1 MYTLRKATVAML
13 VFVAAVAPAPPNKGP
28 WFETTTNTNSQALKV
43 HSTFNPEATRSR
55 GIYIPEMI
63 YPFDPSTISDGYGTR
78 AKPCNSCSSFHQG
91 VDFNPGYGA
100 YVPSVMKGTVVEAEY
115 SGSLGMHVYI
125 DDGYGLVTMYGHM
138 IYGSVRVA
146 VGDHVEQ
153 GQIIGQVGSTG
164 SSTGA
169 HLHFA
174 ISIKGVVVDPL
185 PVLNSNP
192 NR

>member
-1 MYTLRKATVAML
+1 MVATLL
-13 VFVAAVAPAPPNKGP
+13 FVTAVAPAPPPPPYVEAPN
-28 WFETTTNTNSQALKV
+28 TNTQALTV
-43 HSTFNPEATRSR
+43 AHTSNPSASR
-55 GIYIPEMI
+55 GPALYIPQMI
-63 YPFDPSTISDGYGTR
+63 YPFDPSTISDGYGSRT
-78 AKPCNSCSSFHQG
+78 KPCNSCSAFHEG

-100 YVPSVMKGTVVEAEY
+100 TVVSVMKGIVTEVEY

-138 IYGSVRVA
+138 IDGSVRVA
-146 VGDHVEQ
+146 VGDHVTQ
-153 GQIIGQVGSTG
+153 GQPIGQVGSTG

-174 ISIKGVVVDPL
+174 ISIKGVVVDPI
-185 PVLNSNP
+185 PVLNEYP

>member
-1 MYTLRKATVAML
+1 MYTARKATVAML
-13 VFVAAVAPAPPNKGP
+13 VFVAAVAPAPPSVAWAERPN
-28 WFETTTNTNSQALKV
+28 TNTQSLKV
-43 HSTFNPEATRSR
+43 SSNSAPVALR
-55 GIYIPEMI
+55 GPGLYIPQMI
-63 YPFDPSTISDGYGTR
+63 YPFDPSVISDRWGPR
-78 AKPCNSCSSFHQG
+78 SKPCSTCSAFHEG

-100 YVPSVMKGTVVEAEY
+100 NIPAVMNGTVIEAEY
-115 SGSLGMHVYI
+115 SGSLGVHVFI

-138 IYGSVRVA
+138 IDGSLQVVLGQK
-146 VGDHVEQ
+146 VIQ

-174 ISIKGVVVDPL
+174 IQQDGVVVDPL
-185 PVLNSNP
+185 PVLDSNP